1 MEEFQTS
8 LEDMV
13 IQLNEKN
20 SQGHPYKRWVLH
32 GVGYIVTLIFI
43 YFLLREIK
51 VADLIETLAV
61 VSPASLVLSVVVLSC
76 GYFIRAARWWV
87 MLRVFN
93 DRLRLI
99 SCVGPFV
106 MSMAANNIFPLRA
119 GDVIRMFTFRELHG
133 LAPVQVLGTLMLE
146 RLLDLM
152 VLLGLFFITLRW
164 VTIDIIPQSFINLL
178 RIMVISSAMLLF
190 CILALSGYAGRLLN
204 RLGETDFSRKHVWCG
219 KLLSQFNRFFDT
231 IQLASSLSR
240 LMLLISLSVLCWLL
254 EGGVYLITASALNYH
269 GSFMGPYF
277 ASSTGA
283 LSTLLPSSPGYI
295 GTFDYFV
302 MLGLRAF
309 GADPKMA
316 TAFAILV
323 HLILWLSVTLAGF
336 IYFLGARSKGISWV
350 KPDAET
356 RPPLL

>member
-1 MEEFQTS
+1 MEELQTS

-13 IQLNEKN
+13 IQSNKKIVQ
-20 SQGHPYKRWVLH
+20 SRPYKRWALH
-32 GVGYIVTLIFI
+32 GVSYIVTLIFI
-43 YFLLREIK
+43 YFFLREIK

-61 VSPASLVLSVVVLSC
+61 VSPGSLILAVIVLSC
-76 GYFIRAARWWV
+76 GYFIRATRWWV
-87 MLRVFN
+87 MLRIFN
-93 DRLRLI
+93 DHIRLI

-106 MSMAANNIFPLRA
+106 LSMAVNNIFPLRA
-119 GDVIRMFTFRELHG
+119 GDVIRMFTFREIHG
-133 LAPVQVLGTLMLE
+133 LTPVQVLGTLMLE

-152 VLLGLFFITLRW
+152 VLLGLFFIALRW
-164 VTIDIIPQSFINLL
+164 VTVDIIPQSFISLL

-190 CILALSGYAGRLLN
+190 CILALSRYAGRLLN
-204 RLGETDFSRKHVWCG
+204 RLGETHFSRKHVWCG
-219 KLLSQFNRFFDT
+219 KLLIQFHRFFDT

-240 LMLLISLSVLCWLL
+240 LMLLICLSVLSWLL
-254 EGGVYLITASALNYH
+254 EGGIYLITALALNYQ
-269 GSFMGPYF
+269 GSVMGPYF

-283 LSTLLPSSPGYI
+283 LSTLLPSSPGYV

-316 TAFAILV
+316 TAFAVLV

-336 IYFLGARSKGISWV
+336 IYFLGSRSKGISLL

-356 RPPLL
+356 RPLL